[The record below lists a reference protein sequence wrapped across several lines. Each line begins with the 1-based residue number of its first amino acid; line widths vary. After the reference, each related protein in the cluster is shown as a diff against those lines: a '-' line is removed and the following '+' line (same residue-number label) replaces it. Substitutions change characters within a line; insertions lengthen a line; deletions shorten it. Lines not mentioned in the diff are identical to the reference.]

1 MAAITPPI
9 DLGSVLRDSIS
20 NGLAPEIAGIVQSI
34 GAASV
39 ELAGRL
45 RNGPLSSQ
53 VTTGRRHSVING
65 GGNAQQPLDVAAHEI
80 CLAALA
86 STPVR
91 AVLSEQADEPIL
103 LDASSSFAIAIDPL
117 DGSGNI
123 STNAPTG
130 TIFSVIRVPA
140 RLEPVATFLQSGRQ
154 ICAAGFVMYGPATV
168 MALSVGH
175 GTDLFV
181 LGGGGAF
188 IRTHTCIA
196 IPTGTREFAI
206 NAANYR
212 HWDPRL
218 RIYIDDLVAG
228 ADGPRGEDFNMRWI
242 AAVVAD
248 AYRILL
254 HGGIFLYPS
263 DERDGYRDGRLRLLY
278 EAQPIAFVVEQAGG
292 AAIDMTSP
300 VLDRVPR
307 ELHERCPLIFGSPDT
322 VARVSEYLAAP
333 QFTGERSPL
342 FAARGLFRL

>member
-1 MAAITPPI
+1 MNAITSPI
-9 DLGSVLRDSIS
+9 DLDSVLVGSMS
-20 NGLAPEIAGIVQSI
+20 NGLDPEIAAIVQSI
-34 GAASV
+34 AAACI

-45 RNGPLSSQ
+45 QDGPLSSDAAS
-53 VTTGRRHSVING
+53 GRRHQVINAG
-65 GGNAQQPLDVAAHEI
+65 GDAQQPLDVLAHEI
-80 CLAALA
+80 CMAALRSA
-86 STPVR
+86 PVR
-91 AVLSEQADEPIL
+91 AVLSEEADEPIL
-103 LDASSSFAIAIDPL
+103 VDASASFAIAIDPL

-123 STNAPTG
+123 STNAPMG
-130 TIFSVIRVPA
+130 TIFSILIAPSRA
-140 RLEPVATFLQSGRQ
+140 DAAATFLQSGRQ

-168 MALSVGH
+168 MALSVGN

-181 LGGGGAF
+181 LGRAGTF
-188 IRTHTCIA
+188 VRTHVSVA

-212 HWDPRL
+212 HWDPHL

-228 ADGPRGEDFNMRWI
+228 ANGPRGEDFNMRWI

-254 HGGIFLYPS
+254 CGGIFLYPS
-263 DERDGYRDGRLRLLY
+263 DARDGYRDGRLRLLY

-292 AAIDMTSP
+292 AAIDLTNP

-307 ELHERCPLIFGSPDT
+307 ELHERCPLVFGSGDKIDR
-322 VARVSEYLAAP
+322 VAEYLTSS

-342 FAARGLFRL
+342 FASRGLFRS